1 MADYSELMKL
11 EKKPNTPLSS
21 PKNITVPVELPRK
34 PETLKSG
41 LPENVK
47 PAFPE
52 NQKTGKPESGLSR
65 NPETLK
71 PRLPETPKAEK
82 YSTQL
87 PPSLIKRIKQQAL
100 EQDIKDYEV
109 VQFALEA
116 YLTRK
121 K

>member
-1 MADYSELMKL
+1 MKL
-11 EKKPNTPLSS
+11 EKKPNTLLSS
-21 PKNITVPVELPRK
+21 PKNVPVPVELPRNPEILK
-34 PETLKSG
+34 AGKQETLKPS
-41 LPENVK
+41 
-47 PAFPE
+47 FPDTL
-52 NQKTGKPESGLSR
+52 KTGKPENTLSV

-71 PRLPETPKAEK
+71 PRLPESPKTEK

-87 PPSLIKRIKQQAL
+87 PPNLIKRIKQQAL

-116 YLTRK
+116 YLPRK